1 MVSLCPPLSG
11 SRIKRSR
18 NVKWARRTV
27 AERRVEPVTKTQDI
41 TAAEFRRRF
50 VDGQGD
56 RASDADHAVAENMVD
71 KIAHGHSKGQRG
83 GNQRDHGR
91 PRIPRKEKLLGDV
104 PGSKILENRD
114 VRDPIISFLQ
124 VHGWFVFKHWQGTS
138 YCYPGI
144 PDIEAIRD
152 GVVVYIECKRPGG
165 KLSSDQK
172 QFRDDWMEHGG
183 RWIKAERLEDVEFMA
198 KRGGD
203 DGGTHTT

>member
-1 MVSLCPPLSG
+1 
-11 SRIKRSR
+11 
-18 NVKWARRTV
+18 VKWARRTV

-124 VHGWFVFKHWQGTS
+124 VHGWFCWINWQGPYS
-138 YCYPGI
+138 YKGVT
-144 PDIEAIRD
+144 DITAMRD
-152 GVVVYIECKRPGG
+152 GEVWWIECKVPGEDLRPEQIAFRRDVLRSGG
-165 KLSSDQK
+165 KWLL
-172 QFRDDWMEHGG
+172 
-183 RWIKAERLEDVEFMA
+183 AERLEDVEWMG
-198 KRGGD
+198 K
-203 DGGTHTT
+203 GGTGR